1 MLNKCIELFLSFFK
15 IGAFT
20 FGGGYAMVALIENE
34 CVERK
39 KWITHDEMMDVTV
52 IAESTPGPI
61 SINCATFVGYKY
73 AGLSGAVSA
82 TLGVVVPAFVIIFVI
97 ATLLENF
104 LDIKWVANAFKGIK
118 QAVGILIIG
127 AAVKMI
133 KKGISTMR
141 QAGIL
146 AFAFAV
152 TMAINLFSVRLS
164 TITLILIAAV
174 VSLAVYEVGRI
185 RGKGKK

>member
-1 MLNKCIELFLSFFK
+1 
-15 IGAFT
+15 
-20 FGGGYAMVALIENE
+20 
-34 CVERK
+34 
-39 KWITHDEMMDVTV
+39 
-52 IAESTPGPI
+52 
-61 SINCATFVGYKY
+61 
-73 AGLSGAVSA
+73 
-82 TLGVVVPAFVIIFVI
+82 
-97 ATLLENF
+97 
-104 LDIKWVANAFKGIK
+104 
-118 QAVGILIIG
+118 
-127 AAVKMI
+127 
-133 KKGISTMR
+133 MR